1 MSNNQRW
8 QKQEKQQLINMYAG
22 GKSYED
28 IGQTLNRSPNA
39 IKLRLESIIY
49 DNLAKGKEPMMVA
62 GMLNKDQDVVKQLY
76 YSHKSFRE
84 SRKQPVIDIKFSDKP
99 SVYPTQQIGSAEPMN
114 ISRTLNPLPMQRQ
127 IGGGII
133 PFQHRIPGQPLVQI
147 AGSQK
152 TLTTGTQGSP
162 YQGLGTLETENKVL
176 EEIIRNYKMRR
187 VVKKLY
193 TNGKLDD
200 TSMSLCEKMIKG
212 SKN

>member
-28 IGQTLNRSPNA
+28 IGQALNRSPNA

-49 DNLAKGKEPMMVA
+49 DNLVKGKTPDMIA
-62 GMLNKDQDVVKQLY
+62 GTLKKDKDVVKQLY

-84 SRKQPVIDIKFSDKP
+84 ARKQPVVDIKFPDRDPSHLHSISQPLMRPSIQPSIQSSIQPSIKP
-99 SVYPTQQIGSAEPMN
+99 SIQPSIQPARNMVNTQFGGNNIRFPGQIGS
-114 ISRTLNPLPMQRQ
+114 
-127 IGGGII
+127 
-133 PFQHRIPGQPLVQI
+133 
-147 AGSQK
+147 SQ
-152 TLTTGTQGSP
+152 
-162 YQGLGTLETENKVL
+162 YQGLGSLESENKVL
-176 EEIIRNYKMRR
+176 EEIIKNYKMRR

-212 SKN
+212 PK

>member
-8 QKQEKQQLINMYAG
+8 QTQEKQQLINMYAG

-49 DNLAKGKEPMMVA
+49 DNLVRGKEPMMVA

-84 SRKQPVIDIKFSDKP
+84 SRKQPVVDIKFTDKP
-99 SVYPTQQIGSAEPMN
+99 TKPIPMNMNMN
-114 ISRTLNPLPMQRQ
+114 ISRTLNPLPVQRQ
-127 IGGGII
+127 IGGGIVPGGI
-133 PFQHRIPGQPLVQI
+133 MPFHPRIPGQMPGQIPGQI
-147 AGSQK
+147 AGSQR
-152 TLTTGTQGSP
+152 TFSTGS
-162 YQGLGTLETENKVL
+162 QGLGTLESENKIL